1 MDLEYELATLDSKLS
16 DLGDQCGKVNNISN
30 DYNGSSLKKL
40 SGTEIASLS
49 SKLTASIERLQKA
62 YTNCN
67 NWFSGFDSELKSLEE
82 TLTAMKGKD
91 GAIPED
97 FKETFSD
104 LFTKVAV
111 PVLTTKYRKE
121 QEEKKKS
128 GVLDYKVG
136 KVPEKGVEAAN
147 LARIDAGKGGRATL
161 LDFQVNG
168 VSLGQDGE
176 ITIKRGQQVKVT
188 VSMPE
193 EIPDV
198 DICTRTSA
206 HGGSGHN
213 TMVEQHNSP
222 SVDRY
227 NSSTFTKMRSYT
239 WYITGQKTG
248 QVTLSQT
255 AEFSLTGKHKHR
267 GIKAMCRLRVKIVD

>member
-1 MDLEYELATLDSKLS
+1 MDLEYELSALSSKLS
-16 DLGDQCGKVNNISN
+16 DLD
-30 DYNGSSLKKL
+30 SLKATAEQIAIECNSSAIDKL
-40 SGTEIASLS
+40 AGTEIASLG
-49 SKLTASIERLQKA
+49 SKLTSTLERLKKA
-62 YTNCN
+62 YANSSD
-67 NWFSGFDSELKSLEE
+67 WFSRFITELTELENSLAALKGSNGMSPEEFKSEF
-82 TLTAMKGKD
+82 T
-91 GAIPED
+91 
-97 FKETFSD
+97 D
-104 LFTKVAV
+104 LFTKIAV

-176 ITIKRGQQVKVT
+176 ITIKKGQQVKVT

-193 EIPDV
+193 EIEDV

-213 TMVEQHNSP
+213 TVVKQYNNP

-239 WYITGQKTG
+239 WYITGQQTG

-267 GIKAMCRLRVKIVD
+267 GIKAMCRLRVKVVD